1 MQTTTFEDLVD
12 GARDLITVKRVYGD
26 PYEQDGM
33 TVIPAA
39 SVRGGGGGG
48 AGRRGDDDSGSGAGF
63 GMMARPSGAWIIK
76 DGRVTWKPAV
86 DANRIALG
94 GQIVGLVSVLVAG
107 WLLNARLARGRSRR
121 LKVPEAPRRLAGSF
135 ARPRWSARPRSCAR
149 QRRPVAASRPG
160 SR

>member
-1 MQTTTFEDLVD
+1 MQTTTFEDLVE

-26 PYEQDGM
+26 PYEKGGM

-48 AGRRGDDDSGSGAGF
+48 AGRRGDDDSGGAGF

-76 DGRVTWKPAV
+76 DGRATWKPAV

-94 GQIVGLVSVLVAG
+94 GQIVGLVTVLVVG
-107 WLLNARLARGRSRR
+107 RLLDARLADRRSTR
-121 LKVPEAPRRLAGSF
+121 LRVPDAPKRM
-135 ARPRWSARPRSCAR
+135 
-149 QRRPVAASRPG
+149 AASLRAATVLG
-160 SR
+160 TAAVMRTAAAVRRR